1 MVTVDISDLEA
12 EDKKSLPD
20 FIENKLMVKSDVSEN
35 EVTFEDSSER
45 THVTSPEIRAY
56 LKRFMH
62 TKGIRKRYRLLSMD
76 GTLKFVKLRED
87 QIPDEDKEEDEK
99 KSKS

>member
-1 MVTVDISDLEA
+1 LVTVDVSDLDDD
-12 EDKKSLPD
+12 DKKSLPE
-20 FIENKLMVKSDVSEN
+20 FVESKLKVKSDVSGN
-35 EVTFEDSSER
+35 EVSFEDSSER

-76 GTLKFVKLRED
+76 GNLKFVKLRED
-87 QIPDEDKEEDEK
+87 QIKDEDKEEEEE
-99 KSKS
+99 